1 MARVYSLFRSSAQ
14 VRRLALL
21 WRFETSPFVRN
32 TNGTEATSSD
42 RLRELLVALD
52 ERPNHET
59 TGAPFHAAL
68 PRWETPEGG
77 HQRKIEAAGAAIIRS
92 GGGEIPVLP
101 TRTLID
107 RGKFKSAGPGELSG
121 RLGAHSHHRAPE
133 TLSPATRSRRE
144 LPGRGN
150 QENVRIIGGEISKGD
165 GDRNPHLPI
174 KAQVGR
180 KRRRAAER
188 GSCSGR
194 PARVWLACRLRRPS

>member
-1 MARVYSLFRSSAQ
+1 MYR
-14 VRRLALL
+14 
-21 WRFETSPFVRN
+21 
-32 TNGTEATSSD
+32 TEATSSD
-42 RLRELLVALD
+42 RPRELLVALD

-68 PRWETPEGG
+68 LRWETPEGG
-77 HQRKIEAAGAAIIRS
+77 HQRKIEAPGAAIIRS

-121 RLGAHSHHRAPE
+121 RLGAHSHHGAPE